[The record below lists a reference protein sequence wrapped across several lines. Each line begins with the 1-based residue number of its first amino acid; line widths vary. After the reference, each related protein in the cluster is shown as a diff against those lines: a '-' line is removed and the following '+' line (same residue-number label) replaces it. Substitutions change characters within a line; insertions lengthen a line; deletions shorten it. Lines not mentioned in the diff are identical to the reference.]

1 MTRAGP
7 AWLRKFGRYLA
18 TGGFAAAVDLGAFSV
33 LITFGDVPLA
43 TAAVLSFLVAT
54 VVNYLLSA
62 RFAFGAATSLRG
74 YLRFLA
80 AASLGLAI
88 NVGTT
93 VVAGRL
99 GAVPPLA
106 KLLGIAVAFVI
117 NFALNLTLVF
127 PGTRPLR
134 KR

>member
-1 MTRAGP
+1 M
-7 AWLRKFGRYLA
+7 
-18 TGGFAAAVDLGAFSV
+18 
-33 LITFGDVPLA
+33 PLA
-43 TAAVLSFLVAT
+43 MAAVLSFLAAT
-54 VVNYLLSA
+54 VVNYILSA
-62 RFAFGAATSLRG
+62 RFAFGAAISSRG

-93 VVAGRL
+93 VLASRL
-99 GAVPPLA
+99 GAALLLA

-117 NFALNLTLVF
+117 NFAINLTLVF
-127 PGTRPLR
+127 PGAQSLR